1 MEHTIKQDNRPG
13 LNFQGQVRPRK
24 KHMTNMAD
32 PRLDLFKQ
40 VINSIYAKLSLIF
53 SNYFL
58 IRMGAIPI
66 IILCGKQ
73 KPHI

>member
-53 SNYFL
+53 STL
-58 IRMGAIPI
+58 LPD
-66 IILCGKQ
+66 
-73 KPHI
+73 PHGCYPYYNPMW